1 MNDGARQI
9 PPRNVTPRRL
19 ENGKLTGGNRVW
31 GIISDLRWVP
41 NGVSKV
47 LEVPCSGVAGEP
59 SGSPVCLS
67 PNGAKFPPGC
77 SLGEGRLSGTI
88 VGGLPEI
95 GDRICEDWVVC
106 DQDGATEHGFPSAGI
121 VSAGLLC
128 EFGEVEML
136 SSDAATYTRFE
147 ELKPGDRIEVE
158 QVVTVGSERR
168 TVKTVG
174 TVLRTERTRH
184 GLHFARAADD
194 KVFSDVILLELPDGE
209 LTSVCVDEFT
219 VIRRA

>member
-9 PPRNVTPRRL
+9 PPRNVAPRRL
-19 ENGKLTGGNRVW
+19 ENGKLPGGNWVW
-31 GIISDLRWVP
+31 GIISHLRWVP

-47 LEVPCSGVAGEP
+47 LEVPCTGVAGEP
-59 SGSPVCLS
+59 SRSPVCLS

-77 SLGEGRLSGTI
+77 SLGEGPLSGTI
-88 VGGLPEI
+88 VGGPPKI

-121 VSAGLLC
+121 VSAGLLW

-168 TVKTVG
+168 TVKPW
-174 TVLRTERTRH
+174 ERSS
-184 GLHFARAADD
+184 ARSGPDMD
-194 KVFSDVILLELPDGE
+194 SILLGPQM
-209 LTSVCVDEFT
+209 TRSSVMLSSWNCRT
-219 VIRRA
+219 ANSPPSAWMSSL